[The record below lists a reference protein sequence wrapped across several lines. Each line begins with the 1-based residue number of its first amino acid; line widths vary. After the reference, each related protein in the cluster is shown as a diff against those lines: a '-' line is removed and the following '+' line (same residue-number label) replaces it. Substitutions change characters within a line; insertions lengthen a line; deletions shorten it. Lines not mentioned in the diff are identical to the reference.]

1 MTRIVPR
8 GTSPVASGAVSG
20 ADLVVTSNR
29 GPLSFALDDDGR
41 PVPVGSAG
49 GLAAA
54 LHPLLAGTGATWVA
68 CAMSEAD
75 RKAAPHGHISMDG
88 LELRTVQP
96 EPDQYRMAY
105 DVVSNSTL
113 WFLHH
118 HLFDLT
124 RRPRFDRHWYE
135 AWEAYGQLNALF
147 CEAVCEEAAEGASVL
162 VQDYHL
168 CLLPQLLRRRRPDLR
183 AVHFTHTP
191 FADPGIMRVLPAPVA
206 RELLSGMAA
215 ARSCGFHTA
224 RWEQAFRACCA
235 DVGVEPGRTFVSALS
250 PDAEVLANRV
260 ATAECTEARRRLD
273 AMLGDRRLIL
283 RVDRIEPSK
292 NLLRGFAAL
301 DELLRARPDLRG
313 RMVMVAHA
321 YNSRQSLAE
330 YLAYGNEV
338 EHAAGRVNETWG
350 SDDWQPVMLDVGD
363 DRAASLAALTR
374 YDVLLVNPLR
384 DGLNL
389 VAKEGPMVNTTDG
402 AVALS
407 REAGAFEELRGAVIE
422 LNPFDVSAT
431 AAALAAALDLDP
443 GERARRAEVLRER
456 LARRKPVDWLADL
469 LAAA

>member
-1 MTRIVPR
+1 VP
-8 GTSPVASGAVSG
+8 G
-20 ADLVVTSNR
+20 ADLVVASNR
-29 GPLSFALDDDGR
+29 GPLSFALDDTGR
-41 PVPVGSAG
+41 PVPAGSAG

-54 LHPLLAGTGATWVA
+54 LYPLLTGTGATWVA

-75 RKAAPHGHISMDG
+75 RKAAAQGHVSADG

-96 EPDQYRMAY
+96 EAETYRMAY

-118 HLFDLT
+118 HLFDLS
-124 RRPRFDRHWYE
+124 RRPRFDRHWKG
-135 AWEAYGQLNALF
+135 AWEAYGELNALF
-147 CEAVCEEAAEGASVL
+147 CQAVSEEAAEGATVL

-168 CLLPQLLRRRRPDLR
+168 CLLPALLRRQRPDLR
-183 AVHFTHTP
+183 TVHFTHTP
-191 FADPGIMRVLPAPVA
+191 FADPGVMRVLPAEVA
-206 RELLSGMAA
+206 GDLLSGMAA

-224 RWEQAFRACCA
+224 RWERAYRACCA
-235 DVGVEPGRTFVSALS
+235 DAGVEPGRTFVSALT
-250 PDAEVLANRV
+250 PDAELLATRM
-260 ATAECTEARRRLD
+260 ASAECTEARRRLD

-292 NLLRGFAAL
+292 NLLRGFWAL
-301 DELLRARPDLRG
+301 DELLRSRPDLRG
-313 RMVMVAHA
+313 RMVMLAHA

-338 EHAAGRVNETWG
+338 EHAAARLNETWG
-350 SDDWQPVMLDVGD
+350 TGDWQPVVLDVAD
-363 DRAASLAALTR
+363 DPAASLAALTR

-402 AVALS
+402 VLALS
-407 REAGAFEELRGAVIE
+407 REAGAFEELRGAVME

-431 AAALAAALDLDP
+431 AATLAAALDLGP